1 MLGLYL
7 DTFIK
12 SHILQYVKYT
22 KWINILLGIAKFHDQ

>member
-7 DTFIK
+7 YTLDQ

-22 KWINILLGIAKFHDQ
+22 KWIKIAKGIEKLCDK